1 MNKKKIFFFI
11 SSIELG
17 GAEKQISLLIDKL
30 KKDYN
35 ISLFT
40 LKDKKTDYYN
50 LDNKIN
56 RYYFK
61 INTQV
66 NFFIKLLN
74 YFFFLIT
81 LRKIYFKERPDTIV
95 SFLPIPS
102 LLMLLS
108 SIGFKSKKI
117 ISFRN
122 NPKFQKMSYLLR
134 ILQFILIKNVDT
146 IIVQSISLKN
156 EIKRFYKKINI
167 KVIPNFIFDFEIKK
181 TNKKFK
187 YIKPPNTSYILSV
200 GKIRWQKGFDILLDS
215 YFEVIQKKKI
225 NLYILSNSTN
235 IDHNYYKILKKKIE
249 KKNISKNVKI
259 LFDVENVHQW
269 YQRSTMYI
277 LSSRYEGY
285 PNSLIEALS
294 NNAKVISF
302 NCNYGPKEI
311 IKLFKTGH
319 LLPINTNR
327 LTKTILNVLKKKIR
341 FKRSRKINFNKY
353 EKNLLNLWNKVL

>member
-30 KKDYN
+30 KIDYN

-50 LDNKIN
+50 LDTKIN
-56 RYYFK
+56 RYDFK
-61 INTQV
+61 INTRV
-66 NFFIKLLN
+66 NFFTKLFN
-74 YFFFLIT
+74 YFFFLIS
-81 LRKIYFKERPDTIV
+81 LRKIYFKEKPDTIV

-117 ISFRN
+117 ISLRN

-146 IIVQSISLKN
+146 IVVQSISLKN
-156 EIKRFYKKINI
+156 EIKSFYKKINI
-167 KVIPNFIFDFEIKK
+167 KVIPNFIFDFKIKK
-181 TNKKFK
+181 KNKKFK
-187 YIKPPNTSYILSV
+187 YRKPPNTSYILSV
-200 GKIRWQKGFDILLDS
+200 GKISWQKGFDILLDS
-215 YFEVIQKKKI
+215 YSEVIKKKKI

-249 KKNISKNVKI
+249 KKKISKHVKI
-259 LFDVENVHQW
+259 LFDVENIHQW
-269 YQRSTMYI
+269 YKKSTMYI

-285 PNSLIEALS
+285 PNSLIEALT
-294 NNAKVISF
+294 NNSKVIAF
-302 NCNYGPKEI
+302 DCDYGPKEI
-311 IKLFKTGH
+311 IKLFKTGY
-319 LLPINTNR
+319 LLPVNKSK
-327 LTKTILNVLKKKIR
+327 LTKIILNVFKKKI
-341 FKRSRKINFNKY
+341 IFNKSKKLNLNEY
-353 EKNLLNLWNKVL
+353 EENLLNLWNKIL